1 MVFHDNVQDVK
12 QTGIFMA
19 TDMQPLFSTMPSH
32 NTPAVPEGRDR
43 LAGTQHQT
51 PARDFDSVLGRAEAR
66 QNMNKPEVVSVRNTA
81 KPGAQARTAPHAK
94 PESSPPQGERST
106 GSERP
111 EQTISRNE
119 SAREKDDATT
129 AKSDEPESTQETK
142 KKTTEQ
148 GNVPQEV
155 LVAAMMVPPVQTAP
169 CEGQATTPTET
180 KANKTEGAIEAMPA
194 IAIPATETTGSSPG
208 TGTVTAGVTTGDP
221 SVNGAAVA
229 AAEPGKEEKQ
239 VGEKS
244 EKKAASNDGQQA
256 SKTDAQALASEAQP
270 AQSDKP
276 LPSVSSEPEKQKP
289 VLAGMTV
296 SKQEPKLVEQ
306 GQPDQSDRPNTLNVV
321 SQGTSWSEGQ
331 AGAGAGQFL
340 EKDSQRFSFSASGGD
355 RSLPTQTSALDANN
369 RPAFLDRMNGLIQP
383 APSNSESASGRG
395 EVSQATTVARA
406 SETERFNELR
416 GATQISQSV
425 TLDLDPLDM
434 GPLRVR
440 VMMSDQTV
448 HAHIRTE
455 HGELGQGL
463 LQQGQSLESS
473 LRTTGLEMGM
483 LRVTVD
489 QQQGRGDNAW
499 MFQQQSHGRP
509 GSADAQHSPAG
520 EDERSVRGER
530 PMQSTDRVSF
540 FA

>member
-1 MVFHDNVQDVK
+1 
-12 QTGIFMA
+12 MA
-19 TDMQPLFSTMPSH
+19 TDMQPLFSAMPSH
-32 NTPAVPEGRDR
+32 ITPAAPEGRDR

-66 QNMNKPEVVSVRNTA
+66 QNMNKPEALSVRNTA
-81 KPGAQARTAPHAK
+81 KPGAQVRTAPHAK

-111 EQTISRNE
+111 EQTAGRNE
-119 SAREKDDATT
+119 SAREKDDATA
-129 AKSDEPESTQETK
+129 AKADEPENTQETK
-142 KKTTEQ
+142 KKTNEQ

-155 LVAAMMVPPVQTAP
+155 LVAAMMAPPVPAAP
-169 CEGQATTPTET
+169 CEGQATTPTDAE
-180 KANKTEGAIEAMPA
+180 ANKTEGGVEAVPA
-194 IAIPATETTGSSPG
+194 MSISATETTGSSPG
-208 TGTVTAGVTTGDP
+208 TGTVATGATTGDP
-221 SVNGAAVA
+221 TVNGAAVA
-229 AAEPGKEEKQ
+229 AAEPGKEVKQ

-244 EKKAASNDGQQA
+244 EKKTASNDGQQ
-256 SKTDAQALASEAQP
+256 SLKTDGQVLASDAQP

-289 VLAGMTV
+289 VFAGITV
-296 SKQEPKLVEQ
+296 SKQEPKLVDQ
-306 GQPDQSDRPNTLNVV
+306 GPTDQSDRSNALSAV

-340 EKDSQRFSFSASGGD
+340 EKDSQRFSDSASGGD
-355 RSLPTQTSALDANN
+355 RSIPTQTSALDANN
-369 RPAFLDRMNGLIQP
+369 RPAFLDRMNGLTQP
-383 APSNSESASGRG
+383 APSSSENAAGRG
-395 EVSQATTVARA
+395 EVSQATAVARA
-406 SETERFNELR
+406 SETERLNELR
-416 GATQISQSV
+416 GSTQISQSV

-499 MFQQQSHGRP
+499 MFQQQSQGRP
-509 GSADAQHSPAG
+509 GSAAAQHSLAG
-520 EDERSVRGER
+520 EEERSVRGER